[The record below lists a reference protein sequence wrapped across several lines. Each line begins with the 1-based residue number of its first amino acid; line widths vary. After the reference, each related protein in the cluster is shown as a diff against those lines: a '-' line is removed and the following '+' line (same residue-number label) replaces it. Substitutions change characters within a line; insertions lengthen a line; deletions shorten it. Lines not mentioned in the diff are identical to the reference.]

1 MAVNAQQ
8 VKFESDYGFKVSG
21 IELKDDGSLTAASLR
36 GGDLLVSGTT
46 VSAQGTNKTI
56 TITPTGTGIVNVV
69 GTLVATQFIGAGTS
83 AALGDTPPLSPAP
96 LPGALWFNTNT
107 GKLYVYYN
115 DGNSSQWVQPMTPSV
130 GGAGGIGGG
139 SGIVSTGSA
148 GKLAYYP
155 VSGTTIDDLA
165 EVYWHSHGGTSML
178 HIDGLLEV
186 SGQKNKIRFHWDT
199 LADLNSEANPSTWH
213 GMIAHV
219 HETGRV
225 YFAHSGAWSPLANLA
240 DITSPTVTNI
250 VAGDNVTISNVSGVF
265 TINAV
270 TGTGGGGITLEES
283 QDGTATLF
291 HNGTHV
297 GITYN
302 YVDASNALSLA
313 VDSSVV
319 ALLTSTQTLTNKTI
333 SGANNT
339 LTNIGNASLTNSS
352 ITINGTAVSL
362 GGSITVSG
370 GAAGNLDSLTDVV
383 ITSPTLNQVLKYNG
397 TNWVNDTG
405 AAGNLDSLTDVVIT
419 SPTLNQVLK
428 YNGTNWVN
436 DTDAT
441 SGGGGSSN
449 SFETIAVAGQTSV
462 VADSSTD
469 TLTLVAGTGI
479 TITTVAGTDTITIAS
494 SGATVFTG
502 LTDISTAGLTVD
514 KIYMPAITML
524 DVTANGTTAFRFDQY
539 GSVDDPT
546 IYAISGTT
554 IAFNLAGA
562 PGHPFLLRTSGG
574 VNYNTGL
581 VHVSTTGVV
590 STGAS
595 AQGKSSGTLYWKIP
609 ADSAGAGSVNYQ
621 YICQSHS
628 SMVGVI
634 TVKDIGVI

>member
-1 MAVNAQQ
+1 MAINADL
-8 VKFESDYGFKVSG
+8 VKFKSEGGFAVSG
-21 IELKDDGSLTAASLR
+21 ININDDGSIVAVSLR
-36 GGDLLVSGTT
+36 GGDLVVASTNIT
-46 VSAQGTNKTI
+46 AQGLNKSI
-56 TITPTGTGIVNVV
+56 TLTPTGTGTVNVA
-69 GTLVATQFIGAGTS
+69 GTLIATQFIGASIS
-83 AALGDTPPLSPAP
+83 AALGDTPPSSPPP
-96 LPGALWFNTNT
+96 LPGTLWFNTTT

-130 GGAGGIGGG
+130 GGAGGGGGGGG
-139 SGIVSTGSA
+139 SGIVSTGTA

-155 VSGTTIDDLA
+155 TSGTTVNDLA
-165 EVYWHSHGGTSML
+165 EVYWHTHGGSSML
-178 HIDGLLEV
+178 HVDGLLEV

-199 LADLNSEANPSTWH
+199 LADLNAEVNPTTWH

-225 YFAHSGAWSPLANLA
+225 YFAHSGAWTPLANQA
-240 DITSPTVTNI
+240 EITTPTVTNI
-250 VAGDNVTISNVSGVF
+250 VAGDNVTISNASGVF

-270 TGTGGGGITLEES
+270 TGGGGGGITLEQA

-291 HNGTHV
+291 QNGTHV
-297 GITYN
+297 GINYN
-302 YVDASNALSLA
+302 YVDASNALSLSI
-313 VDSSVV
+313 DSSVV
-319 ALLTSTQTLTNKTI
+319 ALLSSAQTLTNKTI
-333 SGANNT
+333 SGTSNT

-370 GAAGNLDSLTDVV
+370 G
-383 ITSPTLNQVLKYNG
+383 
-397 TNWVNDTG
+397 
-405 AAGNLDSLTDVVIT
+405 AGNLDSLTDVVIT

-449 SFETIAVAGQTSV
+449 SFETIAVAGQASV

-479 TITTVAGTDTITIAS
+479 AITTVAGTDTITIAS
-494 SGATVFTG
+494 TVSAGATAFTG
-502 LTDISTAGLTVD
+502 LSDVSTAGLTVD
-514 KIYMPAITML
+514 KIYLPAITML
-524 DVTANGTTAFRFDQY
+524 DVTANGTTAYRFDQY
-539 GSVDDPT
+539 GTVDDPT

-562 PGHPFLLRTSGG
+562 SGHPFLIRTSGG

-581 VHVSTTGVV
+581 IHVSTSGVV

-595 AQGKSSGTLYWKIP
+595 AQGKTSGTLYWKIP
-609 ADSAGAGSVNYQ
+609 ANSDGAGTVNYQ
-621 YICQSHS
+621 YICQSHA

-634 TVKDIGVI
+634 QVRDIGVI